1 MILTKYPLILVGTI
15 LVGTILVGCGSIP
28 LKKLIPHA
36 DAAKKGEQSP
46 PVGNGPRLGGL
57 PSRILFTAD
66 DEFGFPLELLNSDP
80 TQSYTFHMDCP
91 KCPSSFT
98 LTQDGILKWQ
108 PTDEDRTMKVSKVTR
123 PLISVVDSYGRESVL
138 KDEVTFE
145 PVIRRGDAWG
155 QALITQDSVK
165 GLSLAVQNLAFA
177 TAQTRVW
184 LSYSPEG
191 GSLKSVSRPRATAFY
206 IGNGL
211 VVTAAH
217 VLHYNKTRTNREGV
231 MAGFQQSCKDTNG
244 RSGLRFEFQL
254 SNVKADCDHVV
265 WLGDSH
271 LDAAIVKVNF
281 TSSADESAMASHT
294 LKLADAADISLNM
307 PLITAGHG
315 LIRNPYRLLQLKA
328 GNDCRL
334 FSSTSEQFYVELSRS
349 TPSIWTQPMG
359 CSTGPGDS
367 GGAVIDSK
375 SGAAVGIVVAA
386 DEGIITKSADLNFT
400 ETTMHE
406 AFYTGSSYLTPI
418 AKVKDAVREALI
430 NAGVQESDRP
440 LLQTIVN

>member
-1 MILTKYPLILVGTI
+1 MILTKYPLI

-36 DAAKKGEQSP
+36 HAAKKGDQSP
-46 PVGNGPRLGGL
+46 PVGNGPRLGRL
-57 PSRILFTAD
+57 PSPILFTAD

-80 TQSYTFHMDCP
+80 TQSYKFNMDCP

-108 PTDEDRTMKVSKVTR
+108 PTDEDRTMKDSKVTL

-138 KDEVTFE
+138 EDEVIFE
-145 PVIRRGDAWG
+145 PAIRRGDAWG
-155 QALITQDSVK
+155 QAQITQDSVK

-177 TAQTRVW
+177 TAQAQVW
-184 LSYSPEG
+184 SSYSPEG
-191 GSLKSVSRPRATAFY
+191 GALKSVTRPKATAFY

-217 VLHYNKTRTNREGV
+217 VLYYNKSSTAKDRV
-231 MAGFQQSCKDTNG
+231 ISKFQQACKDTNG
-244 RSGLRFEFQL
+244 RSGLRFQFQL

-281 TSSADESAMASHT
+281 GSSSDESAMASHI
-294 LKLADAADISLNM
+294 LKLADAADTSLNM
-307 PLITAGHG
+307 PLTTAGHG
-315 LIRNPYRLLQLKA
+315 IIRNPYRLLQLKD
-328 GNDCRL
+328 GDDCRL
-334 FSSTSEQFYVELSRS
+334 FSSMSEEFFVDADRS
-349 TPSIWTQPMG
+349 VASIWTQPMG

-375 SGAAVGIVVAA
+375 SGAAVGIVVAG
-386 DEGIITKSADLNFT
+386 DEGIITKSADFNFT

-430 NAGVQESDRP
+430 NAAVQESDRP